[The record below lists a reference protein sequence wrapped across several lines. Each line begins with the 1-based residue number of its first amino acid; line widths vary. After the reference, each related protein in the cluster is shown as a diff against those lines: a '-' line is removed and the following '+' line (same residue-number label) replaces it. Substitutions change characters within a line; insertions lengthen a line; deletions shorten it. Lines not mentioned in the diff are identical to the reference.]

1 MPQKTKNTPMME
13 QYLSIKEQYPDAFLF
28 YRLGDFYELF
38 HDDAMKAAKLLEIT
52 LTSRNKNA
60 DEPIPD
66 VRGSRI
72 TLQRNISE
80 DSWKWG
86 TRSPFA
92 NRWRMPS

>member
-13 QYLSIKEQYPDAFLF
+13 QYLSIKKQYPDAFLF

-38 HDDAMKAAKLLEIT
+38 HDDAMKAATKMLMSRFRCAGFPIT
-52 LTSRNKNA
+52 QRRNTS
-60 DEPIPD
+60 
-66 VRGSRI
+66 G
-72 TLQRNISE
+72 